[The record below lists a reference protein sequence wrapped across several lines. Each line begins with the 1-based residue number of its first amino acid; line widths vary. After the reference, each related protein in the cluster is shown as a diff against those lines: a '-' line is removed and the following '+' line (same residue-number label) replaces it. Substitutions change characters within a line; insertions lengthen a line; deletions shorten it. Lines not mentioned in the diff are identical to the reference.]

1 VGFDGALSDVQP
13 RAGYQ
18 QPIDQTSVGAARSP
32 RAARLGRPAGQPADQ
47 LLGPFGGVADLEAA
61 EFGAGVVSTH
71 TAWRSDAQS
80 ILQHAP
86 ARCQR
91 HVGEGALS
99 RASLSGARW
108 RVPRLPVRS
117 PREAGDGVIGP

>member
-61 EFGAGVVSTH
+61 ELVPAWSARTPRGAPTPS
-71 TAWRSDAQS
+71 RSCNMPPPGASDMS
-80 ILQHAP
+80 VKGLCP
-86 ARCQR
+86 GR
-91 HVGEGALS
+91 H
-99 RASLSGARW
+99 
-108 RVPRLPVRS
+108 
-117 PREAGDGVIGP
+117 